1 MARRIPTPSPV
12 IARQAL
18 AQSAG
23 AIVPATVGKV
33 RVGDYRR
40 PKPPCWLR
48 PKLALTGLGGIL
60 PPSGDIHEIAS
71 SP

>member
-1 MARRIPTPSPV
+1 M
-12 IARQAL
+12 
-18 AQSAG
+18 
-23 AIVPATVGKV
+23 PATVGKI

-48 PKLALTGLGGIL
+48 PKLALMGLGGIL
-60 PPSGDIHEIAS
+60 PPSGDMHEIAS